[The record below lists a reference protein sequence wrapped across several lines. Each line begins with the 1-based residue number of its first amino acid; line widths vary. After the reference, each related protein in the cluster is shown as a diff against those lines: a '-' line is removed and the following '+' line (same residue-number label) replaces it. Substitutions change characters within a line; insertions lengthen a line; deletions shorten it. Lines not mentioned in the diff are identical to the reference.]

1 MGRLVGYLKTSK
13 NTQEM
18 QEQKQ
23 AILDFAQREKITLSR
38 FIEIFPS
45 SQKGAKERKID
56 ILLKQLE
63 PGDTLIV
70 SDISRIGW
78 SVAEIIRVVDT
89 LVKHGVRFV
98 AIKEGIELNKE
109 KQDPESQVMVYLF
122 EMLASL
128 ESQLVSQR
136 TKEALVTAKEKGKK
150 LGRPKGSFGKSKLD
164 GREAEIKRLLALEV
178 SKASIA
184 KITGVS
190 WSTLR
195 HFIQSRGLI

>member
-1 MGRLVGYLKTSK
+1 
-13 NTQEM
+13 M

-23 AILDFAQREKITLSR
+23 AILDFAQREKITISR

-45 SQKGAKERKID
+45 SQKSTKERKID
-56 ILLKQLE
+56 ILLSQLE

-78 SVAEIIRVVDT
+78 SVAEIIRIIDT
-89 LVKHGVRFV
+89 LVKYGVRFV
-98 AIKEGIELNKE
+98 AIKEDIELNKE
-109 KQDPESQVMVYLF
+109 KQDLESQVMVSLF

-136 TKEALVTAKEKGKK
+136 TKEALATAKEKGKK

-190 WSTLR
+190 RSTLT